1 MVVHCASGAG
11 RTGVILAIDVGLQS
25 LLNKEPVIDVLRIV
39 STLKQDRLV
48 LIQTPQQH
56 RFVNKVSIYRRILS
70 FNLISDYTIFIG
82 TCRYGTRPWTVAVRR
97 V

>member
-11 RTGVILAIDVGLQS
+11 RTGIILAIDIGLQS

-56 RFVNKVSIYRRILS
+56 RFVNQVS
-70 FNLISDYTIFIG
+70 T
-82 TCRYGTRPWTVAVRR
+82 
-97 V
+97 

>member
-70 FNLISDYTIFIG
+70 FNLIIFL
-82 TCRYGTRPWTVAVRR
+82 
-97 V
+97 